1 MTRIDAVV
9 LGNGLNALG
18 VVRALGRHG
27 VRCAVVSHGAQ
38 GVAARSRFVARHLV
52 VPGPF
57 EPQAILEALGIKARS
72 AALFLT
78 EEADVLDAT
87 TRPDVWRECFLNYL
101 YEPGLAHRLLSKS
114 DGDALAREHGA
125 PVPKTVIVH
134 GPSDLPA
141 LDGLQMPCVLKPVE
155 RNDTYSARFQKAYRV
170 DTAER
175 LRQLLESMLALGIP
189 MVVQEWIE
197 GADTD
202 IYFNLLYVNREGTLT
217 RSFVG
222 RKTLCWPPQ
231 VGGTAACMAA
241 PQQHDAVTRI
251 SEAFL
256 ASMGFRGLIGIEY
269 KRDHRDG
276 RFYLVEPTVYR
287 TDYQHEVA
295 DLNGSDWLHAAY
307 LDMRGAPTPN
317 PGAYGAERSW
327 VELFAA
333 RYSRQT
339 APPAND
345 PMRGSRRM
353 DAHFRLTDPMPG
365 LVHFAAAIRDRL
377 LPHRTP
383 S

>member
-1 MTRIDAVV
+1 MAQIDAVV

-18 VVRALGRHG
+18 VVRALGRQG
-27 VRCAVVSHGAQ
+27 LRCAVVSHSTQ
-38 GVAARSRFVARHLV
+38 GVAARSRYVARHLV
-52 VPGPF
+52 MPNGF
-57 EPQAILEALGIKARS
+57 DPQTILDALGIEAKS

-78 EEADVLDAT
+78 EEADVLEAT
-87 TRPDVWRECFLNYL
+87 TRPDAWRERFLNYL
-101 YEPGLAHRLLSKS
+101 YEPALAHRLLSKS
-114 DGDALAREHGA
+114 DGDTLAREHGA
-125 PVPKTVIVH
+125 PVPRTVIVH
-134 GPSDLPA
+134 GAADLPA
-141 LDGLQMPCVLKPVE
+141 LQGLQMPCVLKPVE
-155 RNDTYSARFQKAYRV
+155 RNHAYSARFQKAYRV

-175 LRQLLESMLALGIP
+175 LHGLLHDMLPLGIP

-202 IYFNLLYVNREGTLT
+202 IYFNLLYVDRDGALT

-231 VGGTAACMAA
+231 VGGTAACMPA
-241 PQQHDAVTRI
+241 PQQHDEVTRI

-256 ASMGFRGLIGIEY
+256 ISMGFRGLIGIEY
-269 KRDHRDG
+269 KRDRRDG

-295 DLNGSDWLHAAY
+295 DLNGCDWLYAAY
-307 LDMRGAPTPN
+307 LDMRGAPAPA
-317 PGAYGAERSW
+317 PRAYGAERSW

-339 APPAND
+339 APPAHD
-345 PMRGSRRM
+345 PMQGSRRM

-365 LVHFAAAIRDRL
+365 LAHFAAALRDRL
-377 LPHRTP
+377 LPRR
-383 S
+383 SAS